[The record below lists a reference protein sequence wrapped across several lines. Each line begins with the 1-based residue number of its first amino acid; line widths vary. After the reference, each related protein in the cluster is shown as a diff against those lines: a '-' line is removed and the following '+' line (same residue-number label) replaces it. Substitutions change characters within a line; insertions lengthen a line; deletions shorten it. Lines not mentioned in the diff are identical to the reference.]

1 MKKKFVNQGLDE
13 LGVSDQLNADLYVV
27 IALKWLAGQAQT
39 VALKAWIIWSQQP
52 FSVWWS
58 YVL

>member
-27 IALKWLAGQAQT
+27 IALK
-39 VALKAWIIWSQQP
+39 
-52 FSVWWS
+52 
-58 YVL
+58 